1 MKSLRSIPLGAAACL
16 AAMVCAA
23 RPPTYG
29 HPIIGTW
36 HLSMPGTTCQET
48 WQFRADGTT
57 QNVSGSEESTS
68 EYEISDEP
76 ISGYFVLT
84 DTIKSTNGQPDC
96 QGATMP
102 VGDKVTVYLFP
113 TTTGGFFLCMS
124 SNHNS
129 CIASMVRAVQSD
141 S

>member
-1 MKSLRSIPLGAAACL
+1 MYSLRSISLGAAACV
-16 AAMVCAA
+16 AAMACSA
-23 RPPTYG
+23 RPPISA

-36 HLSMPGTTCQET
+36 QLSTPGSTCQET

-57 QNVSGSEESTS
+57 QNVSGAEESTS

-76 ISGYFVLT
+76 VSGYYVLT
-84 DTIKSTNGQPDC
+84 DTIRNTNGQPDC

-102 VGDKVTVYLFP
+102 VGDKVTVYLLP
-113 TTTGGFFLCMS
+113 TTNGGFLLCMD
-124 SNHNS
+124 SNRNS
-129 CIASMVRAVQSD
+129 CVALMVRAAHSD